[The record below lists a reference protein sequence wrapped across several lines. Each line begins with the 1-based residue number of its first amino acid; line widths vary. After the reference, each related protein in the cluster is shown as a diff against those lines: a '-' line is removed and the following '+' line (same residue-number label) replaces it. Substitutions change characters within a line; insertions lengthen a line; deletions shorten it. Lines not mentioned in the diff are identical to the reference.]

1 MVNFVKMSSNNFQY
15 EQYNLRWNLKLPI
28 SILIEALTHPSYK
41 SIESSISDNQRLETL
56 GDAVIDLLVIEWL
69 YRNQAKDEGVLTK
82 SRAEIVQNEM
92 LSKIAEKIQIQS
104 VLRCAPGYKIQEKD
118 LADAVEAIFGAK
130 YLEGG
135 VTSCQ
140 SLFQYLFEKD
150 LIRILS
156 AEEGGIYVWG
166 RNELNPKNILNEF
179 FQQKNLPIPIY
190 KLQKKEGLDHDPT
203 YWYSCE
209 GKYQNRIYIGT
220 GSGKTKK
227 EAQKRAA
234 SNLHHQLKELDRKSI
249 PKINEK

>member
-1 MVNFVKMSSNNFQY
+1 MVNFVDMSSNNFQY
-15 EQYNLRWNLKLPI
+15 EKYNLQWNLKLPI

-69 YRNQAKDEGVLTK
+69 YRHRARDEGILTK
-82 SRAEIVQNEM
+82 SRAEVVQNQM
-92 LSKIAEKIQIQS
+92 LSQIAEKIQIQT
-104 VLRCAPGYKIQEKD
+104 VLRRAPGYKIQEKD

-135 VTSCQ
+135 LNSCQ
-140 SLFQYLFEKD
+140 SLFQFLFEKD
-150 LIRILS
+150 LIRTLS
-156 AEEGGIYVWG
+156 AEESGIDIWG

-190 KLQKKEGLDHDPT
+190 KLQKKEGSEHDPI

-209 GKYQNRIYIGT
+209 GKYQNMTLTGK
-220 GSGKTKK
+220 GSGKSKK

-234 SNLHHQLKELDRKSI
+234 SNLYHQLKAWEVKTTT
-249 PKINEK
+249 KK